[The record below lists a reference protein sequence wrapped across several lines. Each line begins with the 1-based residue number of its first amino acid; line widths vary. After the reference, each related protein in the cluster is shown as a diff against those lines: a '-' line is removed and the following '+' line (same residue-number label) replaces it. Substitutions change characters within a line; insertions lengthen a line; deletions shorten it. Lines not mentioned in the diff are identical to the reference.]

1 MQNNRFCK
9 ALIIK
14 WLRESFI
21 YEKIFTLLLHCFRLS
36 SVAFL
41 VAVNEHKKANQRS
54 LQALVRFYF
63 V

>member
-1 MQNNRFCK
+1 M
-9 ALIIK
+9 
-14 WLRESFI
+14 
-21 YEKIFTLLLHCFRLS
+21 FTLLLPCFRLS

-41 VAVNEHKKANQRS
+41 VAVNEYEKANQRS